1 MPVNRPEKSPDMP
14 SETSPETAKEK
25 APGGREADKPLRE
38 PNPLIE
44 MMAASAGA
52 EDIDAFADEFAARK
66 NAENA
71 PLFASVPYAK
81 RILLLPQC
89 LRSSAHCQAKEVG
102 VLYECAHCGSCRIP
116 EIIAEA
122 DSLGYM
128 GVFILKGGRAVI
140 RLISELQ
147 PGAILGVACPYEGFI
162 GIMECERRG
171 IPVQFVPLTKDGCAD
186 TEVDIENLKAF
197 LARLEEGGEAARG
210 NGLGGL

>member
-1 MPVNRPEKSPDMP
+1 MSTNRPKQSPDMFP
-14 SETSPETAKEK
+14 ETSEKTAREK
-25 APGGREADKPLRE
+25 APGGSRETDKPLRE

-44 MMAASAGA
+44 MMAANAGA
-52 EDIDAFADEFAARK
+52 EDIDAFTDEFAARK

-71 PLFASVPYAK
+71 PPFARVPYEK

-102 VLYECAHCGSCRIP
+102 VLYECAHCGSCKIP

-140 RLISELQ
+140 QLISELQ

-186 TEVDIENLKAF
+186 TEVDLETLKTF
-197 LARLEEGGEAARG
+197 LARLEEGGEE
-210 NGLGGL
+210 